1 MLGMTLASL
10 GWGSWWVA
18 LFLIRF
24 APAWQPSL
32 STVSTISCVFAGLG
46 LAVSLLTV
54 RAQRTWL
61 LFACVPLLANASLL
75 FVPWVLRGLSIEIN

>member
-24 APAWQPSL
+24 APEWQPSL
-32 STVSTISCVFAGLG
+32 GTVSTISCVFAGLG

-61 LFACVPLLANASLL
+61 LFASVPLLANASLL
-75 FVPWVLRGLSIEIN
+75 CVPWVLRGLSIEIN